1 MDCLPEL
8 LLVQIAGIKKR
19 GISSLV
25 DEILFP
31 KVCAVQ
37 ILMQMFLAVKPP
49 SFWGALSWHL
59 SLNNAKESF
68 LFCSW
73 RRRGSTPR

>member
-1 MDCLPEL
+1 MACLPEL

-37 ILMQMFLAVKPP
+37 ILIQMFLAVKPP
-49 SFWGALSWHL
+49 SLS
-59 SLNNAKESF
+59 
-68 LFCSW
+68 
-73 RRRGSTPR
+73 R

>member
-1 MDCLPEL
+1 MNCLPEL

-37 ILMQMFLAVKPP
+37 ILIQVFLAVKPP
-49 SFWGALSWHL
+49 
-59 SLNNAKESF
+59 
-68 LFCSW
+68 LFG
-73 RRRGSTPR
+73 R